1 MSDALRGTGN
11 AQEGSVTQVKA
22 ATTDERTP
30 VIHSD
35 NYAFAVRRVSDDQ
48 ASAKGQG
55 SVSRGNAVAV
65 ETLPIGG
72 RAPVEAVSP
81 PVEGGRGA
89 SACCGF

>member
-1 MSDALRGTGN
+1 MSNALRGTGN
-11 AQEGSVTQVKA
+11 TQEGSIAQVKT
-22 ATTDERTP
+22 ATTDKGTP
-30 VIHSD
+30 VIYPD
-35 NYAFAVRRVSDDQ
+35 DDAFSVRRVSDNQ
-48 ASAKGQG
+48 ASAKRQG

-89 SACCGF
+89 GACCGF